1 MTKQIV
7 DVVYH
12 NSERLFPLS
21 ISGTGLPHPRDY
33 GLHPFMISTACW
45 RGFYCE
51 YTIREDRL
59 WLTRLVVR
67 HDGEYPVIDG
77 VKALYEEDRFLAA
90 DEEEPEFLLGRLVF
104 QETVKD
110 SETIIRELHYDG
122 GIYENLN
129 VPASFTGGI
138 LVNMGD
144 VDVPYI
150 QYDFNYL
157 SSSETI
163 LELLFEKGVL
173 VKTIDHSAA
182 VAAKRDEL
190 VKKQRPE
197 YKRAGYDLFEADIK
211 TWIRSTLT
219 LDYNFHDMSW
229 LREIYARPEGAT

>member
-1 MTKQIV
+1 VTKQIV
-7 DVVYH
+7 DVVYY
-12 NSERLFPLS
+12 NNERLFPLS
-21 ISGTGLPHPRDY
+21 ISGKGLPHPKDF

-59 WLTRLVVR
+59 WLTRLVAQ

-90 DEEEPEFLLGRLVF
+90 DEEEPEFLLGRWVF
-104 QETVKD
+104 EETAKD
-110 SETIIRELHYDG
+110 SETVLRELHYEG

-129 VPASFTGGI
+129 VPAPLTGGI
-138 LVNMGD
+138 LLDMGD
-144 VDVPYI
+144 IDVPYI
-150 QYDFNYL
+150 QYDFSYL

-182 VAAKRDEL
+182 IAAKRDEL

-197 YKRAGYDLFEADIK
+197 YKSAEYDMFEADIK
-211 TWIRSTLT
+211 AWIRSTLT
-219 LDYNFHDMSW
+219 FNYSFIDIGW
-229 LREIYARPEGAT
+229 LREIYARPEDRI